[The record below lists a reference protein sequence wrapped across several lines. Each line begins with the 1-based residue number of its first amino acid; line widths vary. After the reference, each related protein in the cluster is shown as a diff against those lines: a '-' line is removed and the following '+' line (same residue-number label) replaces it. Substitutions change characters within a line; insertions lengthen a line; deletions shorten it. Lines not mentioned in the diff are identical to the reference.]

1 MDRGLYVAMTGAKQI
16 MQAQAVNN
24 HNIANLSTIGFRA
37 DTVAFDSEPIYGPGY
52 ATRVNA
58 VAGDAGTDFSMGVM
72 QNTSRDLD
80 IAVNGKGF
88 IAVRGTDGK
97 EAYTRAGD
105 LRVSPEGAVTTAS
118 GLAVLTESGP
128 LVIPPS
134 TQVTIG
140 GDGTVSVVPQGSAPF
155 AVTQVDRIKL
165 VNPKTSDL
173 QKGDD
178 GLLRLKSG
186 DKLKT
191 DDSVSVTSGML
202 ESSNVNAAQSLIS
215 MIELQRL
222 YEFQIKS
229 LNSTDQNEQS
239 AERLMLTSCCFKEIS
254 EMNLA
259 LWAAKTGLD
268 AQNTRM
274 AVISNNLANTNTTG
288 FKAGRAAFQDLMYQN
303 IRQVGAQSTQNTQ
316 YSTGLTLGTGVRIVA
331 TEKDY
336 TQGSV
341 LQTNGSLDMSVNGR
355 GFLQITMPDGTI
367 AYTRDGSFSLDNQGN
382 VVTASGYPLQPAIN
396 IPAGTQSVTIG
407 NDGVVTITS
416 ATNAKG
422 TQVGQIQL
430 ADFINEEGL
439 QPTGNNLLVESAA
452 SGSPQVGTAGTN
464 GLGH

>member
-1 MDRGLYVAMTGAKQI
+1 MTGAKQI
-16 MQAQAVNN
+16 MQAQAINN

-72 QNTSRDLD
+72 QSTGRNLD

-88 IAVRGTDGK
+88 IAVRGADGK

-105 LRVSPEGAVTTAS
+105 LRLSPTGAVTTAS

-165 VNPKTSDL
+165 VNPDTADL

-186 DKLKT
+186 GKAKT
-191 DDSVSVTSGML
+191 DDTVSVTSGML

-222 YEFQIKS
+222 YELQIKS
-229 LNSTDQNEQS
+229 MNSTNQNEQS
-239 AERLMLTSCCFKEIS
+239 AERLIS
-254 EMNLA
+254 
-259 LWAAKTGLD
+259 T
-268 AQNTRM
+268 
-274 AVISNNLANTNTTG
+274 
-288 FKAGRAAFQDLMYQN
+288 
-303 IRQVGAQSTQNTQ
+303 
-316 YSTGLTLGTGVRIVA
+316 
-331 TEKDY
+331 
-336 TQGSV
+336 
-341 LQTNGSLDMSVNGR
+341 
-355 GFLQITMPDGTI
+355 P
-367 AYTRDGSFSLDNQGN
+367 
-382 VVTASGYPLQPAIN
+382 
-396 IPAGTQSVTIG
+396 
-407 NDGVVTITS
+407 
-416 ATNAKG
+416 
-422 TQVGQIQL
+422 
-430 ADFINEEGL
+430 
-439 QPTGNNLLVESAA
+439 
-452 SGSPQVGTAGTN
+452 
-464 GLGH
+464 